1 MEQQAKPTISVLIEE
16 AKKTNKTIVLIGAP
30 AEKESRLLAQA
41 ESILKGQ
48 EFAIINVN
56 SLTPKEILEEARNLP
71 DGRGVVIIEDINERI
86 IRESRENIVMK
97 ITAIEHD
104 LRDVILLDQKKEY
117 GVSKNKKSFSP
128 PKHKGYGSM
137 QLKVRLRGKHR

>member
-1 MEQQAKPTISVLIEE
+1 MEQQAKPTISQLIEE

-30 AEKESRLLAQA
+30 ADKESRLIVQA

-56 SLTPKEILEEARNLP
+56 SLSSKEIMAEARNLP
-71 DGRGVVIIEDINERI
+71 EGRGVVIIEDLSERI
-86 IRESRENIVMK
+86 IRENHENIVMK

-117 GVSKNKKSFSP
+117 GVSKNKKPFSP
-128 PKHKGYGSM
+128 PKHKGFV
-137 QLKVRLRGKHR
+137 QPKFTLRGRHR